1 MSRLEELIAELCPDG
16 VEFHQMGKVC
26 RLVTGATPSKT
37 NPAFWIDGTIPWM
50 SSGEVNNK
58 RVFDTE
64 SKITKLGYDKTS
76 TTIVPIHTV
85 VIALAG
91 QGKTRGKVAITEI
104 ELCTNQSLCS
114 IICGPELD
122 YKFLYYYLDGKYEEL
137 RTISNGDGT
146 RGGLSLKIL
155 SPYKIP
161 VPPLPV
167 QSEIVK
173 ILDNFTELTAQL
185 QLELSARK
193 RQYEYYRDKL
203 LTFDVL
209 EGGASECVWRTLGE
223 IADVFRGEYITKKST
238 KPGNIPV
245 ILGGQEPAYYIDKS
259 NHDGEVVVIARSGVS
274 AGFVS
279 YWNEPIFITDGF
291 GYEAKKNITTPKFLY
306 YILKNK
312 EAELNAMKRGAGVP
326 HVSGEAL
333 GQVLLPIP
341 PLKEQERIISILDRF
356 DALCNDLTSGLPA
369 EIAARQKQ
377 YEYYRDKLL
386 TFRPLSQP

>member
-185 QLELSARK
+185 QEQLILELSARK

-209 EGGASECVWRTLGE
+209 EGGG
-223 IADVFRGEYITKKST
+223 K
-238 KPGNIPV
+238 
-245 ILGGQEPAYYIDKS
+245 
-259 NHDGEVVVIARSGVS
+259 
-274 AGFVS
+274 
-279 YWNEPIFITDGF
+279 
-291 GYEAKKNITTPKFLY
+291 
-306 YILKNK
+306 
-312 EAELNAMKRGAGVP
+312 
-326 HVSGEAL
+326 
-333 GQVLLPIP
+333 
-341 PLKEQERIISILDRF
+341 
-356 DALCNDLTSGLPA
+356 
-369 EIAARQKQ
+369 
-377 YEYYRDKLL
+377 
-386 TFRPLSQP
+386 